1 MKRTLKAEGIEVTQV
16 PRGLLQAPE
25 PRETPPPTR
34 HPEIFRYDESFVRR
48 FIAPGVAKPRSEE
61 ARALVREIGE
71 QVYQFD
77 LFTPEFCSLL
87 IEEAEHR
94 NAWVTV
100 LEKTEEPHSAFT
112 DVADLIEPDTTVSF
126 SELHGAADLYAEVI
140 RHHVQPILEGLWTT
154 FRLQRWDM
162 PAVRKY
168 EPDVVSQMDLHYD
181 AETVGMVGYLNS
193 DFEGGGTCF
202 PRWNLTVGDST
213 SVRVGSVIV
222 YPGGISHEHSAL
234 RIGAGRRYALAN
246 SFY

>member
-1 MKRTLKAEGIEVTQV
+1 
-16 PRGLLQAPE
+16 
-25 PRETPPPTR
+25 
-34 HPEIFRYDESFVRR
+34 
-48 FIAPGVAKPRSEE
+48 
-61 ARALVREIGE
+61 
-71 QVYQFD
+71 
-77 LFTPEFCSLL
+77 
-87 IEEAEHR
+87 
-94 NAWVTV
+94 
-100 LEKTEEPHSAFT
+100 
-112 DVADLIEPDTTVSF
+112 
-126 SELHGAADLYAEVI
+126 
-140 RHHVQPILEGLWTT
+140 
-154 FRLQRWDM
+154 M

-193 DFEGGGTCF
+193 DFEGGGTYF